1 MSVDSDVAEI
11 GVICGPTAAG
21 KSAVALWLAGSHP
34 VTIISADSRQIYRDF
49 DIGTAKPTRIE
60 QARVP
65 HRGIDIVDPTERYS
79 AAAWADAAEGWIE
92 EARRSNRIPLVVGGT
107 GLYLRAL
114 FEGLFVEPPL
124 DPTLRA
130 SLETILGE
138 LSVDELRRWVEVL
151 DPPRAHLGRPQLLR
165 AVEIALLTGQRLSD
179 LHRSSTRPARWRP
192 RYLLVDPGA
201 GLASRIAERIDEMLD
216 HGWPDEVRGLMQ
228 TVPEDAPAWNATG
241 YDTVRALVRGDLSR
255 LAAREQILIAT
266 RQYAKRQRTWFRN
279 QLPSDRVTQLDPRS
293 VGWEHAVAAWAQT
306 GLRAAQGIA

>member
-1 MSVDSDVAEI
+1 LSVDSDVAEI

>member
-1 MSVDSDVAEI
+1 MSVVSDVAEI

>member
-151 DPPRAHLGRPQLLR
+151 DPPRAHLGRTQLLR